1 MFFQVAKEQV
11 FLPALIDFKLY
22 LNRNFIITSI
32 INRFPIYYMITYK
45 YIYIFCKFI
54 KRIYG

>member
-1 MFFQVAKEQV
+1 MKNKALNNVAEEQV

-45 YIYIFCKFI
+45 YIYIF
-54 KRIYG
+54 